1 MTWLSLRARP
11 GGCRDAALAALFA
24 AGSQGVHEDG
34 DSLVTHFPDAA
45 SANAARLALL
55 EACPDAAVELAPL
68 PDVDWTESWKKGI
81 RAHPLGRLTIAP
93 PWLADGLDAATTVV
107 IDPAMGFGTGEHP
120 TTRGVVRLMQHVVR
134 PGDDVADLGAGSAVL
149 SIAAAKLG
157 AARVAAIEMDPEAI
171 GNAEENVERN
181 GVADRV
187 RVLEGDAAMLL
198 PLVAPVRVVVA
209 NILSSVLVELLPVI
223 ERALSPDGEAIL
235 SGILESERAEMLDVL
250 AARGWLVREEDRED
264 VWWSVHVAMAGAA
277 RSSGAPRTE
286 RTPRRAAR

>member
-11 GGCRDAALAALFA
+11 GGCREEALAALFA

-34 DSLVTHFPDAA
+34 DALVTHFPDEA
-45 SANAARLALL
+45 SAGAARLAVLA
-55 EACPDAAVELAPL
+55 ACPDASVELAPL

-81 RAHPLGRLTIAP
+81 RAHRLGRLTIAP
-93 PWLADGLDAATTVV
+93 PWLAAELDAATTVV

-157 AARVAAIEMDPEAI
+157 AARVAAIEMDQEAI

-181 GVADRV
+181 GVGDRV
-187 RVLEGDAAMLL
+187 RVLEGDAAVML

-223 ERALSPDGEAIL
+223 ERSLSPDGEAIL
-235 SGILESERAEMLDVL
+235 SGILESERGEMLDVL
-250 AARGWLVREEDRED
+250 AGRGWRVRGEDREE
-264 VWWSVHVAMAGAA
+264 VWWSVHVAMERDAAQAPAAPAAAERGA
-277 RSSGAPRTE
+277 R
-286 RTPRRAAR
+286 